1 MKIAKREQYRVVP
14 GPEGLLPPAASAMGV
29 LLPENGQGLVEGS
42 LRSEQETM
50 DEMAKNL
57 LTRKNPTLFPGP
69 LLLWAWNDHT
79 AEKAKA
85 VLELADEVPGVRIIP
100 MPDYRPIYPK
110 IDPEAVINP
119 CHPNLTIW
127 HNKIEVCVFI
137 GVHCHY
143 ANITLK
149 MIRAGTNCYTITLCA
164 EAGHEDSM
172 ASLPAC
178 DLEKIRRFTDTVRRL
193 KREGLKP
200 LYADTPGIRYTE
212 AQKAGLEGRP
222 WKGND
227 MIADVDHKEVAGEL
241 VHGIDANEE

>member
-1 MKIAKREQYRVVP
+1 MTENGKYRVVP
-14 GPEGLLPPAASAMGV
+14 GPEGLLPPAAALMDV
-29 LLPENGQGLVEGS
+29 FLPEDGQGLVMGEIKT
-42 LRSEQETM
+42 EAETLE
-50 DEMAKNL
+50 EMARNL

-69 LLLWAWNDHT
+69 LLVWAWNDHT
-79 AEKAKA
+79 ADKAKA
-85 VLELADEVPGVRIIP
+85 VLELAEEIPGVRIIP

-127 HNKIEVCVFI
+127 HNKIEVCVLV

-172 ASLPAC
+172 ASLPMC
-178 DLEKIRRFTDTVRRL
+178 GVGKIRALTDAIRRL
-193 KREGLKP
+193 KKGGLRP
-200 LYADTPGIRYTE
+200 LYADTPGIRLTE
-212 AQKAGLEGRP
+212 AQKGVIEGRSWTEEHLGIP
-222 WKGND
+222 
-227 MIADVDHKEVAGEL
+227 AAEVAGDL
-241 VHGIDANEE
+241 SHGLDANEE